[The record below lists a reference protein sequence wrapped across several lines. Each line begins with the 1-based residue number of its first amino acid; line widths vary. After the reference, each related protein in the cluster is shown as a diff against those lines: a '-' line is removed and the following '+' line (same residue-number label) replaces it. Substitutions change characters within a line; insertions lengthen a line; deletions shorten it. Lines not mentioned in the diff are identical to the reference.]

1 MSIVNS
7 FMIFNYLT
15 LMLRNLRKHKLY
27 AGINIL
33 GLTAGITFAL
43 LIGGFTWSEMQINQT
58 LKSVDRIYL
67 LELAHE
73 IDGPEF
79 FMPVPLLPKAF
90 DQYPHLIENYYRF
103 WDRNITISHGD
114 KHLRIQ
120 SMVGDSTLISTF
132 GFEVIAGDAE
142 APLGQPNSIVITQ
155 QVATQFFG
163 NDTPIGETLLI
174 ASEGQG
180 LKNYEVTAIIA
191 DQQQKNTVTDLM
203 NMNAQVF
210 LSRANASDFS
220 LPSDDSNWQSSIIT
234 YVKLREGADATE
246 TNTIL
251 NDILRINAPSI
262 YEQGKIALKPLSDY
276 YRLTNHGAVQ
286 KLLNSLSW
294 AVGFILLLAIAN
306 FTNITIGGSLGRIRE
321 VGVRK
326 AIGGIRTQVVTQFMV
341 ESLTYVLL
349 STALALLFYEL
360 LHQPFGVMM
369 ETNVPSVRDFT
380 PAYWIMIIAL
390 ALLVGTAAGIYP
402 ATYLSTT
409 HTVDSLKGKLR
420 NVSGTLRL
428 SRILIGLQFAISLF
442 VLVCAVVMTLQFNY
456 FMSKDL
462 GYDRTQVLLISSVP
476 RMWNEEGLNKVLAG
490 KKLLLQNSLVES
502 ASLSLGSPSIQ
513 FNMGSDNVYVSGHA
527 ETEGVNAYV
536 SVTDE
541 DFADVYGLRLADGT
555 YFNKGSGA
563 HIPSTVVINESAK
576 RALSLKVGDKV
587 KLTQSGDQKFSV
599 TGIVNDFHFE
609 SLHEPVKP
617 AILFNVHDSQIFRY
631 FSLKL
636 RPGNLSTAIQDVEKS
651 WREAFP
657 DDAFVA
663 VFADERV
670 QQQYKTELKL
680 RKGASLAS
688 ALMIII
694 VMTGVFGL
702 VALTVARRT
711 KEIGIRKVMGGSAA
725 HILTLIA
732 KEYVI
737 ILLASCALAIPLSI
751 YFITQWLSAFSYHI
765 PLQSWMFMTPVAGV
779 LLLTTVIVVVRTVR
793 AATTSPVRAIRQE

>member
-1 MSIVNS
+1 ML
-7 FMIFNYLT
+7 FNYLT
-15 LMLRNLRKHKLY
+15 LMFRNLRKHKLY

-43 LIGGFTWSEMQINQT
+43 LIGGFTWSEMQVNQT

-67 LELAHE
+67 LELAQD

-79 FMPVPLLPKAF
+79 FTSVPLLPKAL
-90 DQYPHLIENYYRF
+90 DQYPHLVENYYRF
-103 WDRNITISHGD
+103 WDRNITISRDD

-120 SMVGDSTLISTF
+120 SMVGDTTLLSTF
-132 GFEVIAGDAE
+132 GFEVIAGDAD
-142 APLGQPNSIVITQ
+142 APLSQPNSIVITQ

-163 NDTPIGETLLI
+163 TDNAIGETLLI
-174 ASEGQG
+174 SSEGQG
-180 LKNYEVTAIIA
+180 LKNYQVTAVIA

-220 LPSDDSNWQSSIIT
+220 FPSDETNWQSFSIT
-234 YVKLREGADATE
+234 YVKLREDANVIE
-246 TNTIL
+246 ANAIL
-251 NDILRINAPSI
+251 NDLLRLNAPAI

-286 KLLNSLSW
+286 KLLSSLSW
-294 AVGFILLLAIAN
+294 AVAFILLLAIAN
-306 FTNITIGGSLGRIRE
+306 FTNITIGGSLGRIKE

-326 AIGGIRTQVVTQFMV
+326 AIGGIRVQVVTQFMV
-341 ESLTYVLL
+341 ESFTYALL
-349 STALALLFYEL
+349 STVLALMLYEL
-360 LHQPFGVMM
+360 LHREFGVMM

-380 PAYWIMIIAL
+380 PAYWILIISL
-390 ALLVGTAAGIYP
+390 SLLVGSAAGIYP
-402 ATYLSTT
+402 AMYLSTT
-409 HTVDSLKGKLR
+409 HTVDSLKGKFR

-462 GYDRTQVLLISSVP
+462 GYDRSQVLLISSVP
-476 RMWNEEGLNKVLAG
+476 RMWTEEGVNKVLAG
-490 KKLLLQNSLVES
+490 KKVLQQNRLVES
-502 ASLSLGSPSIQ
+502 ASLSLGSPAVQ
-513 FNMGSDNVYVSGHA
+513 FNMGSDNAYASGHA
-527 ETEGVNAYV
+527 ATEGVNAYI

-541 DFADVYGLRLADGT
+541 DFADVYGLTIADGT
-555 YFNKGSGA
+555 YFNKGGGA
-563 HIPSTVVINESAK
+563 HIPATVVINESAQ

-587 KLTQSGDQKFSV
+587 KLTQSGDQEFTV
-599 TGIVNDFHFE
+599 IGIVNDFHFE

-617 AILFNVHDSQIFRY
+617 TLLFNVRDSQIFRY

-636 RPGNLSTAIQDVEKS
+636 RPGNLSTAIQEVEKS
-651 WREAFP
+651 WRAAFP
-657 DDAFVA
+657 DDAFLA

-688 ALMIII
+688 GLMIII

-711 KEIGIRKVMGGSAA
+711 KEIGIRKVLGGSAA

-737 ILLASCALAIPLSI
+737 ILLLSCALAIPLSV
-751 YFITQWLSAFSYHI
+751 YFIRQWLSAFSYHI
-765 PLQSWMFMTPVAGV
+765 TLQTWMFMAPAVGV
-779 LLLTTVIVVVRTVR
+779 LLLTTFIVVARAVR
-793 AATTSPVRAIRQE
+793 AATTNPVQAIRQE